1 MPKKMLPKKISA
13 KFSLPS
19 WMLWASAGLVV
30 VIAAVIYFVGR
41 APHKA
46 PPAPTPTISITAEI
60 SVDDAFVLLGRDSV
74 VFLDVRPAVSWEA
87 NHIFQSISIP
97 STELAG
103 RLNELPHSGTIVIID
118 LEGGELSQQAF
129 KVLQNTGFSSVTV
142 MKGGMDAWVQ
152 RGYPFNGTVPK

>member
-1 MPKKMLPKKISA
+1 MQKKMLPKKISA
-13 KFSLPS
+13 KRSLPG
-19 WMLWASAGLVV
+19 WVLWASAGLVII
-30 VIAAVIYFVGR
+30 IAAAVYFVSR
-41 APHKA
+41 TSHKA
-46 PPAPTPTISITAEI
+46 SPAPAPTISITAEI

-74 VFLDVRPAVSWEA
+74 VFLDVRPAVSWA
-87 NHIFQSISIP
+87 SNHIFQSISIP

-103 RLNELPHSGTIVIID
+103 RLNELPHTGTIVIID

-129 KVLQNTGFSSVTV
+129 TVLQNAGFSSVTV